1 MKIKKLH
8 IEKFRA
14 ILRCDIEFKD
24 IMAIVGENN
33 SGKTTILKAL
43 NAFFNFEEEE
53 YFFVKNMHQFAVRN
67 NTKIEIVFKD
77 VPYNEL
83 YNEYVQ
89 NTELVMGMKYEYK
102 NHKRTL
108 YIRHNHNEIPAK
120 KEVLDN
126 IKQNICYLYIPAT
139 RGDRE
144 LMWGE
149 NSLFSKLIIE
159 FSKRYTSSRDTVSK
173 YVQNA
178 ASKLHSSIL
187 EKIERQLE
195 NLFPIN
201 ENYKFDIQYR
211 DRIDFNLLLDNL
223 VLSTC
228 ERGTS
233 YPIQQYGSGIKSLT
247 IIAIFRTLAAMN
259 NINIILG
266 IEEPETNL
274 HPQMQKQFI
283 AALKD
288 GKMENEVQLVMAT
301 HSTVIVDELSHEDIV
316 LVRREYNNSRNRYTS
331 VVTQIRQG
339 FFQNAG
345 LLEFNYQQFFGYR
358 NSDFFFSKYVIVT
371 ESKTDSQVI
380 RHLISKELGWR
391 MSYISMI
398 DLNGVTGL
406 QYPYFLLKELKIPFS
421 VVVDRDFFTPYLHD
435 ELERSRNAQTGFP
448 EYKRELNE
456 SNIIND
462 LLTTQAKKDLVLNAL
477 NGTVY
482 NTIYNVLKPYKFY
495 CMQYC
500 LEMDLVC
507 SEKICQEYYTYF
519 NMMPNEQ
526 TSKELLIRKKKVI
539 KKIEN
544 ILKAMNAVQ
553 YRSYPI
559 SLRKIKSGLLEDI
572 NQYL

>member
-1 MKIKKLH
+1 MKIKELH

-14 ILRCDIEFKD
+14 ILKCDIEFKD

-33 SGKTTILKAL
+33 SGKTTILRAL

-53 YFFVKNMHQFAVRN
+53 YFFINNMYQFAVRN

-83 YNEYVQ
+83 YNEYVR
-89 NTELVMGMKYEYK
+89 NTELVVGMKYEYK

-108 YIRHNHNEIPAK
+108 YIRYNHNEIPVK

-126 IKQNICYLYIPAT
+126 IKQNVSYLYIPAT

-144 LMWGE
+144 LTWGE

-159 FSKRYTSSRDTVSK
+159 FSKLYTSSRDTVSK

-195 NLFPIN
+195 NLFPIS

-228 ERGTS
+228 ERGIA

-283 AALKD
+283 AAL
-288 GKMENEVQLVMAT
+288 
-301 HSTVIVDELSHEDIV
+301 
-316 LVRREYNNSRNRYTS
+316 
-331 VVTQIRQG
+331 
-339 FFQNAG
+339 
-345 LLEFNYQQFFGYR
+345 
-358 NSDFFFSKYVIVT
+358 
-371 ESKTDSQVI
+371 
-380 RHLISKELGWR
+380 
-391 MSYISMI
+391 
-398 DLNGVTGL
+398 
-406 QYPYFLLKELKIPFS
+406 
-421 VVVDRDFFTPYLHD
+421 
-435 ELERSRNAQTGFP
+435 
-448 EYKRELNE
+448 
-456 SNIIND
+456 
-462 LLTTQAKKDLVLNAL
+462 
-477 NGTVY
+477 
-482 NTIYNVLKPYKFY
+482 
-495 CMQYC
+495 
-500 LEMDLVC
+500 
-507 SEKICQEYYTYF
+507 
-519 NMMPNEQ
+519 
-526 TSKELLIRKKKVI
+526 
-539 KKIEN
+539 
-544 ILKAMNAVQ
+544 
-553 YRSYPI
+553 
-559 SLRKIKSGLLEDI
+559 
-572 NQYL
+572 